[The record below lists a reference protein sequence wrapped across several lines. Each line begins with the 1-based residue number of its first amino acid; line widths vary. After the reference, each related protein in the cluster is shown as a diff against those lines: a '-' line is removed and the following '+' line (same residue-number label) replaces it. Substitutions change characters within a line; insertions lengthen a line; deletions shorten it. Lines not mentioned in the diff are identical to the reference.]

1 VTPEAHGI
9 FEQAV
14 LIAVASL
21 GDSPVGTAIVAE
33 VRRRLQRNVHSGAV
47 HATLHQLEGKKFVTS
62 QQQPGRYAGRP
73 RRVYA
78 ITAEGERALQRAKE
92 RLDRTWSDFAE

>member
-1 VTPEAHGI
+1 MRHQVHGI

-14 LIAVASL
+14 LIAVAA
-21 GDSPVGTAIVAE
+21 GDAAAGNDIAAE
-33 VRRRLQRNVHSGAV
+33 VRRRLQQDVHSGAV
-47 HATLHQLEGKKFVTS
+47 HATLHQLEGKNFVTS
-62 QQQPGRYAGRP
+62 QQQPGRYPGRP

-92 RLDRTWSDFAE
+92 RLDRTWSDFA